1 MVTEEIAERAIPAAG
16 WVHDYCKWARDQTT
30 APLAYH
36 LAFALSTLAASTA
49 INLGHRYAGN
59 LYGNFY
65 ALAVGRS
72 GEDQKSS
79 ALNLSRRVLYEV
91 DPMLLGNQPGSWEGL
106 VDALSQCPRQ
116 TIFYSEFGSFLAKAQ
131 KRGGYFEPMKALLT
145 DLWDCTPQ
153 SRAMANNKVVTVDE
167 PRLSVAAACSFPYLE
182 AHTEPHDLSGGFLGR
197 WAIIC
202 AQRERTDPDPTGHDR
217 GFDDLVGAIR
227 YRATLDEAPRC
238 LGLTPEAKKLWAMW
252 FYALDKR
259 KMPKLISG
267 TRTRAPAIAR
277 KAAMLYAWDWGEPL
291 QGQPWHLT
299 EQHIDYGIRFA
310 ELHLMSVITLGE
322 RLAEHPDAR
331 VRRTVLGKIP
341 EGASM
346 TLGQIMLATK
356 LRKRTVMEI
365 LAGLVLDGTLES
377 MALSGAEG
385 DTLYTRIVARG

>member
-1 MVTEEIAERAIPAAG
+1 
-16 WVHDYCKWARDQTT
+16 
-30 APLAYH
+30 
-36 LAFALSTLAASTA
+36 
-49 INLGHRYAGN
+49 
-59 LYGNFY
+59 
-65 ALAVGRS
+65 
-72 GEDQKSS
+72 
-79 ALNLSRRVLYEV
+79 
-91 DPMLLGNQPGSWEGL
+91 
-106 VDALSQCPRQ
+106 
-116 TIFYSEFGSFLAKAQ
+116 
-131 KRGGYFEPMKALLT
+131 
-145 DLWDCTPQ
+145 
-153 SRAMANNKVVTVDE
+153 
-167 PRLSVAAACSFPYLE
+167 
-182 AHTEPHDLSGGFLGR
+182 
-197 WAIIC
+197 
-202 AQRERTDPDPTGHDR
+202 
-217 GFDDLVGAIR
+217 
-227 YRATLDEAPRC
+227 
-238 LGLTPEAKKLWAMW
+238 
-252 FYALDKR
+252 
-259 KMPKLISG
+259 MPKLISG

-385 DTLYTRIVARG
+385 DTLYTRIADHG